1 MIGRTIALEQ
11 VHQLKHG
18 RGLDVV
24 VVLQAVLHV
33 GEELEKALVLFYKI

>member
-1 MIGRTIALEQ
+1 MLLNRFT

-18 RGLDVV
+18 LDLDVV

-33 GEELEKALVLFYKI
+33 EEDLEKALVLFYNI